1 MPNALSKSGKKN
13 PTLTIAT
20 RGSTLALWQ
29 ANWVKNNILKQNSEI
44 TVEILTVTT
53 AGDRNQQ
60 QPLSEI
66 GGKGLFVKEL
76 ENALLDG
83 RADLAVHSMKDVTG
97 FLPEGL
103 EISVIAARDDPG
115 DAWISPKHGT
125 FHKFPKGA
133 VVGTSSLRRTAF
145 LKHHRPGIKV
155 HSLRGNVP
163 TRLGKLDQ
171 GEVDAI
177 ILAVAGLKRINLET
191 SITEVLPMEWMLP
204 AIGQGVIGIETRVGD
219 EETLR
224 CIHHIHDAATHD
236 CLLAE
241 RSLLTELEGN
251 CQIPLAGYCINKGDE
266 LHLQAALCDPDGKS
280 MLRYEAQAQ
289 PHNAVSLGK
298 HVAEWMLNNGGDEIL
313 HKSRAAIT

>member
-20 RGSTLALWQ
+20 RGSILALWQ
-29 ANWVKNNILKQNSEI
+29 ANWVKSNILEQHPEI
-44 TVEILTVTT
+44 TVELLILTT

-76 ENALLDG
+76 ENALLDR

-97 FLPEGL
+97 LLPEGL
-103 EISVIAARDDPG
+103 EISVIAERDDPG
-115 DAWISPKHGT
+115 DAWICPKYGAIQN
-125 FHKFPKGA
+125 FPNGA
-133 VVGTSSLRRTAF
+133 VVGTSSLRRTAQ
-145 LKHHRPGIKV
+145 LKHYRPDTNV
-155 HSLRGNVP
+155 RSLRGNVP

-177 ILAVAGLKRINLET
+177 ILAVAGLKRINLENR
-191 SITEVLPMEWMLP
+191 ITEVLPMEWMLP

-219 EETLR
+219 EQTLSR
-224 CIHHIHDAATHD
+224 IQHIHDAVTHE

-251 CQIPLAGYCINKGDE
+251 CQIPLAGYCNNNGDE
-266 LHLQAALCDPDGKS
+266 LHLQAVLCDPDGKS
-280 MLRYEAQAQ
+280 MLRYEARAEPQ
-289 PHNAVSLGK
+289 NAVSLGK

-313 HKSRAAIT
+313 HKSRAVIE